1 MDIYDVWF
9 LIVGALFAGYAV
21 LDGFDL
27 GVGSLHLFAKGD
39 TERRV
44 MINSIGPV
52 WDGNEVWLVVGGGAL
67 FAAFPDVYATVF
79 SGFYLAIMLVL
90 FMLIFRA
97 AAIEFRS
104 KHPSHRWRRSWDI
117 SFCVSSLV
125 AGFLFG
131 VALGN
136 VIRGIPLDQNGDYTG
151 TFLDL
156 FTPYTTLCGV
166 TTVALFMMHGANYLE
181 LRTEGE
187 MQQRVRTWMQNSIIF
202 FALCYFTLT
211 MATLIYVPTMVD
223 HVKTR
228 QWLFIVPILTMLA
241 IANIP
246 RSVYHN
252 QPGRAFASSCL
263 AVLGLWMLVGIGMYP
278 DLVIADPE
286 SRSLTIHNA
295 ASSESTL
302 RTMLIIALIGM
313 PLVLGYTVAIYW
325 IFRGKVRLDHTSY

>member
-79 SGFYLAIMLVL
+79 SGFDLAMMLVL

-104 KHPSHRWRRSWDI
+104 KHPSHRWRQSWDI

-156 FTPYTTLCGV
+156 LTPYTTLCGV

-187 MQQRVRTWMQNSIIF
+187 MQQRVRIWMQNTIIF

-211 MATLIYVPTMVD
+211 MSTLIYVPIMAD

-246 RSVYHN
+246 RSVYHG

-263 AVLGLWMLVGIGMYP
+263 AVLGLWTLVGIGMYP

-286 SRSLTIHNA
+286 SRRLTIHNA

>member
-9 LIVGALFAGYAV
+9 VIVGALFAGYAV

-39 TERRV
+39 TERRIL
-44 MINSIGPV
+44 MNSIGPV

-104 KHPSHRWRRSWDI
+104 KEAGHRWRQAWDI
-117 SFCVSSLV
+117 SFCVSSII
-125 AGFLFG
+125 AGFTFG

-136 VIRGIPLDQNGDYTG
+136 VIRGIPLDQNKDYTG

-156 FTPYTTLCGV
+156 FSPYTILCGV
-166 TTVALFMMHGANYLE
+166 TTVALFAMHGANYLE

-187 MQQRVRTWMQNSIIF
+187 LQMRVRTWMQNSIIF

-211 MATLIYVPTMVD
+211 MATLIYVPTMVE
-223 HVKTR
+223 HVKDR

-252 QPGRAFASSCL
+252 HPGRAFVSSGF
-263 AVLGLWMLVGIGMYP
+263 AVLGLWLLVGIGMYP
-278 DLVIADPE
+278 NLVVAEPE
-286 SRSLTIHNA
+286 SRTLTIYNS
-295 ASSESTL
+295 ASSEGTL

-325 IFRGKVRLDHTSY
+325 IFRGKVRLDQTSY

>member
-9 LIVGALFAGYAV
+9 VIVGALFAGYAV

-39 TERRV
+39 TERRIL
-44 MINSIGPV
+44 INSIGPV

-79 SGFYLAIMLVL
+79 SGFYLAMMLVL

-104 KHPSHRWRRSWDI
+104 KEASHRWRQAWDI
-117 SFCVSSLV
+117 SFCVSSII
-125 AGFLFG
+125 AGFIFG

-136 VIRGIPLDQNGDYTG
+136 VIRGIPLDENKNYTG

-156 FTPYTTLCGV
+156 FSPYTILCGV
-166 TTVALFMMHGANYLE
+166 TTVALFAMHGANYFE

-187 MQQRVRTWMQNSIIF
+187 LQMRVRTWMQNTIILF
-202 FALCYFTLT
+202 VLCYFTLT
-211 MATLIYVPTMVD
+211 MATLIYVPTMVE
-223 HVKTR
+223 HVKER

-252 QPGRAFASSCL
+252 HPGRAFVSSGF
-263 AVLGLWMLVGIGMYP
+263 AVLGLWLLVGIGMYP
-278 DLVIADPE
+278 NLVVAEPE
-286 SRSLTIHNA
+286 SRTLTIYNS
-295 ASSESTL
+295 ASSEGSL